1 MLILTCFVVVFFTLL
16 TRRWC
21 RPHPPGRS
29 YSTGVFARCSSIFQ
43 HDEHDSDNSS
53 SSAGDS
59 SDSSGSE
66 DNGSTSA
73 HNESH
78 EVAGVTHLGSSN
90 AANAIE
96 NHQIDDNNENRQ
108 VELDS
113 SDSDS
118 DQSSQGA
125 HSVTSSDSEPDAPAI
140 TAPPKKNATRA
151 TQNRRNEKP
160 WEEDPDMY
168 GVRRSGR
175 AKPVT
180 KRFTVEV
187 KSASN
192 NSRRPQ
198 PRKERGWSEDSDSG
212 GSERPAP
219 KRRRKQPVAPSP
231 SSDDDDYSEDEVVQR
246 ASARRGTRQRVSY
259 KEAHEE
265 ETDEDDLMSVDGE
278 DTNNGLVEED
288 NAEAVE
294 KVLDKRMGVKG
305 ATGSATTVYAVE
317 KNGDPNRTAGESGV
331 DLEQQFLIKW
341 KNWSHLHNTWET
353 METLQNQGVKGLKRV
368 ENFLK
373 KEEELQAWKDNAT
386 PEEIEYFDC
395 QQEMSE
401 ELYTRH
407 QLVERIICELPS
419 RAHHP
424 DPVTE
429 YHNSLQRLSQGRKA
443 RDGAPGD
450 FDYYCKWEGLPYSEC
465 TWEDASLIKD
475 KFRSVIDAFHARQ
488 QSTTIPNKHNRA
500 LINRP
505 KFHTIK
511 RQPDYVGGPERL
523 RLRDYQLEGLNWLAN
538 SWCKSNSCI
547 LADEM
552 GLGKTI
558 QTISFLSYLFNE
570 YQLYGPFLMI
580 VPLSTLVA
588 WQREF
593 TNWAPEMNVVTYL
606 GDVVSRELIRDFEW
620 FVTGT
625 KRIKFNVLLSTPEI
639 MLKDGAFINEV
650 EWAVLAVDEA
660 HRLKNDEA
668 QLYRTL
674 RDLRTKHRLL
684 ITGTPLQNSLKEL
697 WALLHF
703 IEPDRFPQWDSFE
716 REHKDTQD
724 KGYNKLH
731 KQLEPYLLR
740 RVKKDVEKSL
750 PAKVERILRVEM
762 TSLQKQYYKWIL
774 TKNYKMLTKGLKGS
788 QASFVNIMVEL
799 KKCCNHGLLIRPP
812 ETTNSQ
818 DALTQLIRGSG
829 KLLLL
834 DKLLCRLKET
844 GHRVLI
850 FSQMVRMLD
859 IISEYLKMRR
869 FQFQRLDGSIKGET
883 RKQALDHFNAE
894 GSQDFCFLL
903 STRAGGLGINLAT
916 ADTVVIF
923 DSDWNPQNDLQAQ
936 ARAHRIGQKNQVNIY
951 RLVTKGSVEE
961 DIIER
966 AKRKMVLDHLVIQR
980 MDTSGRTVLHKGGPS
995 SNSSTPFNKEEL
1007 AAILKFG
1014 AEDLFKEEDNSQDG
1028 GGGEAQ
1034 EGEMDIDEILQRAET
1049 REDAPS
1055 TMGDELLGSFKV
1067 QSFNFNE
1074 EEVSQTLP
1082 DYSGKTWEDIIPEAE
1097 RKKIEEEERQREQ
1110 MELYLPPRQR
1120 RTNFAELEDGGA
1132 DAGEGHAETL
1142 GSFSDNEIRRFVKS
1156 YKKYPAAMKRLDV
1169 VANDA
1174 DLQDKAMVELR
1185 KLATVLEKGCRDS
1198 MVIVTQAKLEEK
1210 VRKKEKKER
1219 GDEAKEDEAEED
1231 NKTKHKRTTFKLGG
1245 IQVNAKSVLTAIEE
1259 LAILDVVMPSTPA
1272 ERSAWRADCPFK
1284 DPGFGRDWTPQ
1295 DDSNLLRGIY
1305 EYGMGSWEQ
1314 IRGDASLQLKDKILL
1329 PDPDSKPQA
1338 KHLQSRA
1345 ESLLKLLKRV
1355 NNKKQKK
1362 LLAAQKRRERAEKR
1376 REDSKRETENRK
1388 ERDKSSGGGGGKDRE
1403 RDREREK
1410 GSDRGGGSSKRDSSH
1425 SHSSSSTHH
1434 THTGSGSRA
1443 DLIASIPVGSG
1454 GGGSIDPIDEL
1465 PKEVFNECKEKMRP
1479 VKKAL
1484 KQLDPQD
1491 RSLTKDEQIRQ
1502 IRRCLVKIGD
1512 RINEC
1517 LEEYPHD
1524 RARQWRSYLWAF
1536 VSKFTDL
1543 ESKQLYK
1550 LYKHSVKKGST
1561 EDSQNGAAATGAATA
1576 AVVSSL
1582 AP

>member
-1 MLILTCFVVVFFTLL
+1 MFAAFQSFF
-16 TRRWC
+16 
-21 RPHPPGRS
+21 PHSR
-29 YSTGVFARCSSIFQ
+29 
-43 HDEHDSDNSS
+43 DEHDSDISS
-53 SSAGDS
+53 SSVGDS

-78 EVAGVTHLGSSN
+78 DTSEVTQLDASTTTSN
-90 AANAIE
+90 TIQ
-96 NHQIDDNNENRQ
+96 NHQVEDNNDNS
-108 VELDS
+108 DS

-140 TAPPKKNATRA
+140 TAAPKKNPGRA
-151 TQNRRNEKP
+151 AQSRRNEKP

-187 KSASN
+187 KSTSN
-192 NSRRPQ
+192 NSRKSQ
-198 PRKERGWSEDSDSG
+198 PRKERGWSEDSDSA

-219 KRRRKQPVAPSP
+219 KRRRKPPAVASP
-231 SSDDDDYSEDEVVQR
+231 SFDDDDYSEDEVVQR

-259 KEAHEE
+259 KEERE
-265 ETDEDDLMSVDGE
+265 DETDEDDLMSVDGE
-278 DTNNGLVEED
+278 DTNNGVVEED

-305 ATGSATTVYAVE
+305 ATGSSTTIYAVE
-317 KNGDPNRTAGESGV
+317 KNGDPNRIANEPGV
-331 DLEQQFLIKW
+331 ELEQQFLIKW

-368 ENFLK
+368 DNFLK
-373 KEEELQAWKDNAT
+373 KEEELQAWKDSAT

-401 ELYTRH
+401 ELYIRH
-407 QLVERIICELPS
+407 QVVERIIC
-419 RAHHP
+419 
-424 DPVTE
+424 
-429 YHNSLQRLSQGRKA
+429 RKD
-443 RDGAPGD
+443 REGAPGEV
-450 FDYYCKWEGLPYSEC
+450 DYYCKWEGLPYSEC
-465 TWEDASLIKD
+465 TWEDASLISS
-475 KFRSVIDAFHARQ
+475 KFSHIIDAFHARQ
-488 QSTTIPNKHNRA
+488 ASSTIPKTQHR
-500 LINRP
+500 LLSCRP
-505 KFHTIK
+505 KFHNIK

-523 RLRDYQLEGLNWLAN
+523 HLRDYQLEGLNWLVN
-538 SWCKSNSCI
+538 SWCKNNSCI

-558 QTISFLSYLFNE
+558 QTISFLNYLFNE

-593 TNWAPEMNVVTYL
+593 VNWAPEMNVVTYL
-606 GDVVSRELIRDFEW
+606 GDVSSRELIREFEW

-639 MLKDGAFINEV
+639 MLKDGSYISDV

-703 IEPDRFPQWDSFE
+703 IEPEKFPHWDSFE
-716 REHKDTQD
+716 KEHKDTQD

-799 KKCCNHGLLIRPP
+799 KKCCNHGLLIRAP
-812 ETTNSQ
+812 ENNNGQ
-818 DALTQLIRGSG
+818 DPLTQLIRGSG

-859 IISEYLKMRR
+859 IIGEYLKMRR

-995 SNSSTPFNKEEL
+995 TNSSSTPFNKEEL

-1028 GGGEAQ
+1028 GGGGEGQ

-1049 REDAPS
+1049 REDVPT

-1132 DAGEGHAETL
+1132 EANENQTVKPSKRGRPARSKETL

-1169 VANDA
+1169 VAADA

-1219 GDEAKEDEAEED
+1219 GDDGKEED
-1231 NKTKHKRTTFKLGG
+1231 TEEDTKTKHKRTTFKLGG

-1259 LAILDVVMPSTPA
+1259 LAILDIVMPSTPA
-1272 ERSAWRADCPFK
+1272 EQSSWRADCPFK

-1295 DDSNLLRGIY
+1295 DDSNLLRGIF
-1305 EYGMGSWEQ
+1305 EYGMGSW
-1314 IRGDASLQLKDKILL
+1314 DAIKADPSLQLKDKILL
-1329 PDPDSKPQA
+1329 PDPEAKPQA

-1345 ESLLKLLKRV
+1345 ESLLKLLKRI

-1376 REDSKRETENRK
+1376 REDSRRENESRK
-1388 ERDKSSGGGGGKDRE
+1388 DKEKSSSGGGSKDRE
-1403 RDREREK
+1403 REREK
-1410 GSDRGGGSSKRDSSH
+1410 GSDRGGGGGSSSKRESSH

-1434 THTGSGSRA
+1434 THTSSGSR
-1443 DLIASIPVGSG
+1443 G
-1454 GGGSIDPIDEL
+1454 GGGGGGDAIGAIALGPAGSGSIDPIDEL
-1465 PKEVFNECKEKMRP
+1465 PREVFNECKEKMRP
-1479 VKKAL
+1479 VKRAL

-1491 RSLTKDEQIRQ
+1491 RSLTRDEQIRQ

-1524 RARQWRSYLWAF
+1524 KARQWRSYLWAF

-1550 LYKHSVKKGST
+1550 LYKHSLKKGST
-1561 EDSQNGAAATGAATA
+1561 EDSNGATGTPGAMTGAA
-1576 AVVSSL
+1576 VP